1 MENKKNK
8 ISFVIFLIILFIFAV
23 GGYFAMRYL
32 TDDKKTPIENKIFTK
47 KDPDYRIDSE
57 KDYIYY
63 DNATRVIEEYEIDY
77 QDVHINLECARDITN
92 TLNQEETAFRN
103 SIKYVKDV
111 EIPSDTTYEENENGI
126 YSLKYRE
133 YASYAYKDYISLV
146 VQDNSFDVINITAPE
161 NIKAYT
167 FDKKENKILSENDL
181 LEKYDTT
188 MDKIKDKIKTKL
200 NAEQQT
206 VDDMPLINVD
216 KTLSNLNYALYINKI
231 GKLEINYIVNSTK
244 QNYYDNIV
252 ID

>member
-8 ISFVIFLIILFIFAV
+8 ISFVIFLIILLLFAV
-23 GGYFAMRYL
+23 GGYFAMHYL
-32 TDDKKTPIENKIFTK
+32 TGNKKLPIENKIFTK
-47 KDPDYRIDSE
+47 NDPDYRIDTE

-77 QDVHINLECARDITN
+77 QDVHINLECAKNITS
-92 TLNQEETAFRN
+92 TLNQEEATFRN

-111 EIPSDTTYEENENGI
+111 EIPSDVTYEENENGI

-133 YASYAYKDYISLV
+133 YASYTYKDYISLV
-146 VQDNSFDVINITAPE
+146 VQDNSFDIINITVPE

-167 FDKKENKILSENDL
+167 FDKKENKILSEQDL
-181 LEKYDTT
+181 LEKYETT
-188 MDKIKDKIKTKL
+188 MDKIKEKIKIKL

-206 VDDMPLINVD
+206 VEDMPLINVD